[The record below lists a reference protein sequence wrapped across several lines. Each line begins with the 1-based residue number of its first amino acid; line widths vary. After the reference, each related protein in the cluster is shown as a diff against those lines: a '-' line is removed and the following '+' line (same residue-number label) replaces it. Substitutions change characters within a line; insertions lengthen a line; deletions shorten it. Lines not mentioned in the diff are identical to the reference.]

1 MRSGMM
7 RSAGVAALVA
17 ALLAVAG
24 SAFAASSR
32 SGPVRDR
39 VEASMRVTGEIDIDP
54 EGAVTSWRP
63 DQAEKLPLA
72 VVELLG
78 SHVPR
83 WRFRPVLVDGRPA
96 AVRTNASIHLKA
108 RKAGEDSYFVE
119 IAGARFSGAGKDGR
133 EDMPTSRRMYPPV
146 FPEALAREGAGGTVY
161 LLIKIARDGSVEDV
175 MAERVDLKVAASEP
189 RMRRMRDRFEQVAV
203 GTARNWTFNP
213 PRQMDDQPYW
223 MVRVPVDFVVPG
235 TRLPLYGEWNSY
247 IPGPRRSNPWSQE
260 DDGVSPDTL
269 AAGGVYPVG
278 RHGPEL
284 LTPLG
289 ASQG

>member
-1 MRSGMM
+1 MK
-7 RSAGVAALVA
+7 VLALI
-17 ALLAVAG
+17 LTLAAG
-24 SAFAASSR
+24 SALAASPDSR
-32 SGPVRDR
+32 PVRDR
-39 VEASMRVTGEIDIDP
+39 VEASMLVTGEIDIDP
-54 EGAVTSWRP
+54 EGAVSSWRL
-63 DQAEKLPLA
+63 DQPEKLPPA

-83 WRFRPVLVDGRPA
+83 WRFRPVLIDGRPA
-96 AVRTNASIHLKA
+96 AVRTSASIHLKA
-108 RKAGEDSYFVE
+108 RKAGDDSYFVE
-119 IAGARFSGAGKDGR
+119 IAGARFSGASKERR
-133 EDMPTSRRMYPPV
+133 EDVPTSRRMYPPV
-146 FPEALAREGAGGTVY
+146 FPGALAREGAGGTVY
-161 LLIKIARDGSVEDV
+161 LLIRIARDGSVEDV

-223 MVRVPVDFVVPG
+223 MVRVPIDFVVPG
-235 TRLPLYGEWNSY
+235 ARLPLYGEWNSY
-247 IPGPRRSNPWSQE
+247 IPGPRRPNPWSQE

-284 LTPLG
+284 LTPLSAPRG
-289 ASQG
+289 